1 MFVYWG
7 GLDGGKGHIRSF
19 ARLNSKTQVLW
30 LPLHIKKLY
39 TQNHINEDTWRDETY
54 HQIIYHN
61 IDDELRKC
69 ERKQDRVWRP
79 HKFYHSQS
87 SIRPKESSTE
97 KVKRKKKRKEYTQ
110 EHISKY
116 TQKEYIGTSVYYDI
130 LMTNNNEGMC
140 KPITH
145 DVIKDYYDEIFK
157 DVDIMSYI
165 LPSWAMKDLAGLLR
179 KSVNVI
185 PYKSDLIDSFVSKM
199 DGFVNF
205 RESEYGNDLIE
216 VYNEDRNRVWRW
228 LDSFH
233 EEDEKIKRRL
243 NYYDIPYVMFD
254 LDQDSYTDFF
264 GWELDL
270 DRKYSH
276 RGARWEGER
285 YEKVVEIAKEYIH
298 LRSL

>member
-1 MFVYWG
+1 MFIYWG
-7 GLDGGKGHIRSF
+7 GIDSGKGHIRSL
-19 ARLNSKTQVLW
+19 AKLNSKTQLLW
-30 LPLHIKKLY
+30 LPLRIIKVI
-39 TQNHINEDTWRDETY
+39 TQNHIHEDTWRDETH

-79 HKFYHSQS
+79 QKFHHTQNKIQTNKDKY
-87 SIRPKESSTE
+87 RE
-97 KVKRKKKRKEYTQ
+97 RKKGKKYTQ

-130 LMTNNNEGMC
+130 IMTINNEGMC

-165 LPSWAMKDLAGLLR
+165 LPSWAMRDLAGLLR

-233 EEDEKIKRRL
+233 EDDEKIKRRL
-243 NYYDIPYVMFD
+243 KSYDIPYVMFD

-276 RGARWEGER
+276 RGER
-285 YEKVVEIAKEYIH
+285 CEKIVEIAKEYIH
-298 LRSL
+298 LRSLG

>member
-7 GLDGGKGHIRSF
+7 GIDSGKGHIRSL
-19 ARLNSKTQVLW
+19 AKLNSKTQLLW
-30 LPLHIKKLY
+30 LPLRIIKVI
-39 TQNHINEDTWRDETY
+39 TQNHIHEDTWRDETC
-54 HQIIYHN
+54 HRIIYHN

-79 HKFYHSQS
+79 HKFCHSQS

-116 TQKEYIGTSVYYDI
+116 TQKEYIGTLVYHDM
-130 LMTNNNEGMC
+130 LMNTEGLC

-145 DVIKDYYDEIFK
+145 DIIKDYYDEIFK

-165 LPSWAMKDLAGLLR
+165 LPSWAMGDLAGLLR

-185 PYKSDLIDSFVSKM
+185 PYKSDHLDSCVSKL

-205 RESEYGNDLIE
+205 REEEYGNDLIE
-216 VYNEDRNRVWRW
+216 VYNEDKNRVWKW

-233 EEDEKIKRRL
+233 EDDEKIKRRL
-243 NYYDIPYVMFD
+243 KSYDIPYVMFD

>member
-1 MFVYWG
+1 MFIYWG
-7 GLDGGKGHIRSF
+7 GIDSGKGHIRSL
-19 ARLNSKTQVLW
+19 AKLNSKTQLLW
-30 LPLHIKKLY
+30 LPLRIIKVI
-39 TQNHINEDTWRDETY
+39 TQNHIHEDTWRDETH

-61 IDDELRKC
+61 IGNELRKC

-79 HKFYHSQS
+79 QKFYHPQNKTLTNKDKY
-87 SIRPKESSTE
+87 RE
-97 KVKRKKKRKEYTQ
+97 RKKGKKYTQ

-130 LMTNNNEGMC
+130 IMTINNEGMC
-140 KPITH
+140 KPITY

-165 LPSWAMKDLAGLLR
+165 LPSWAMRNLAGLLR

-233 EEDEKIKRRL
+233 EDDEKIKRRL
-243 NYYDIPYVMFD
+243 KSYDIPYVMFD

-276 RGARWEGER
+276 RGASER
-285 YEKVVEIAKEYIH
+285 YEKIVEIAKEYIH
-298 LRSL
+298 LRSLG

>member
-1 MFVYWG
+1 
-7 GLDGGKGHIRSF
+7 
-19 ARLNSKTQVLW
+19 
-30 LPLHIKKLY
+30 
-39 TQNHINEDTWRDETY
+39 
-54 HQIIYHN
+54 
-61 IDDELRKC
+61 
-69 ERKQDRVWRP
+69 
-79 HKFYHSQS
+79 
-87 SIRPKESSTE
+87 
-97 KVKRKKKRKEYTQ
+97 
-110 EHISKY
+110 
-116 TQKEYIGTSVYYDI
+116 
-130 LMTNNNEGMC
+130 MTNNNEGMC

-216 VYNEDRNRVWRW
+216 VYNEDKNRVWRW